1 MDEFS
6 VVITVDAVRLECGS
20 VVVGVVIAIDVVAEA
35 VEAVVSDVS
44 AVEVDSVKVA
54 VVELDSGV
62 VEGTPDEVEDCGSV
76 DDPLA
81 VVELDLVV
89 SSSCSGVDVDVATSI
104 GVADASAN
112 DVEG

>member
-6 VVITVDAVRLECGS
+6 VVITVDAVRLESGS

-54 VVELDSGV
+54 VVELDSAV
-62 VEGTPDEVEDCGSV
+62 VEGTPDEVEDCVSV

-81 VVELDLVV
+81 AVDLDLVV
-89 SSSCSGVDVDVATSI
+89 SSSCSVVDVDVATSI